1 MNILV
6 HSPSQLSAH
15 LKSLRKA
22 QKLTQT
28 QLGARVGVKQTRIAD
43 IEKNPGAVSVAQL
56 MQVLHALDARLL
68 IAPPNPPATVVTAQM
83 PTADW

>member
-1 MNILV
+1 MHIPV
-6 HSPSQLSAH
+6 HSPSQLSTH

-28 QLGARVGVKQTRIAD
+28 QLGARIGVKQTRIAD
-43 IEKNPGAVSVAQL
+43 IEKDPGAVSVAQL
-56 MQVLHALDARLL
+56 MQILHALDTRLL
-68 IAPPNPPATVVTAQM
+68 LAPPTPPATVDTARM

>member
-6 HSPSQLSAH
+6 HSPSQLSTH
-15 LKSLRKA
+15 LKSLRKT

-28 QLGARVGVKQTRIAD
+28 QLGARIGVKQTRIAD

-68 IAPPNPPATVVTAQM
+68 LAPPPPTATVVTAQM